1 MPVARKEEDYKD
13 LWFGSPALEQ
23 ATGIELYM
31 RHGSALEGARGCM
44 RECYN
49 HLEKTGKLTKKFTTP
64 FRDKNYKPWK
74 IEREAYQDVI
84 VGKKKSNDRTLL

>member
-1 MPVARKEEDYKD
+1 MTPDYNPFLATGTKEEDYKD

-64 FRDKNYKPWK
+64 FRDKNYRNFA
-74 IEREAYQDVI
+74 REAAEKV
-84 VGKKKSNDRTLL
+84 VPTLAIT